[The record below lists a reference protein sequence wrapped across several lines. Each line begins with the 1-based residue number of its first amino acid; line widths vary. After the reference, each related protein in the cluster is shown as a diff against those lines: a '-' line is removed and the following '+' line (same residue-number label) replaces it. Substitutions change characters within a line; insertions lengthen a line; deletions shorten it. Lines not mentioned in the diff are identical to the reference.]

1 MKSES
6 IKSVFLHLRFPFSL
20 LLLPVYLF
28 ALSAAPNINN
38 THALLVFIILHFF
51 IYPASNG
58 YNSFFDK
65 DEYSIALVKNPPKVN
80 HALYIT
86 SICLEWIGVALAL
99 LVNFQFCIGVIIFN
113 SLSKCYS
120 HPSIRLKKHPIVS
133 FLVVFIFQG
142 GFIFLLCYGAFNN
155 TYLGFKA
162 DDYLAAVICSCL
174 IGASYPLTQI
184 YQHQEDTKRGDQTLS
199 ILLGY
204 KGSFIFS
211 GIIFFIGLSLMFLY
225 WKLQN
230 DLINFYLFAIMGIPI
245 LTYFIW
251 WFYKVEKDFKQANFK
266 NTMQMTMIS
275 GLTMLIYFTWLVFGS

>member
-1 MKSES
+1 MNSKS
-6 IKSVFLHLRFPFSL
+6 IKSVLLHLRLPFSL

-28 ALSAAPNINN
+28 ALSAAPNLNN
-38 THALLVFIILHFF
+38 THALLVFIILHLF

-65 DEYSIALVKNPPKVN
+65 DEDSIALVKNPPKVN
-80 HALYIT
+80 HSLYIT

-99 LVNFQFCIGVIIFN
+99 LVNIQFCVGVIIFN
-113 SLSKCYS
+113 SLSKAYS
-120 HPSIRLKKHPIVS
+120 HPSVRLKKYPIIS

-142 GFIFLLCYGAFNN
+142 GFIYLLCYGAFSN

-162 DDYLAAVICSCL
+162 DDYLAAAICSCL

-184 YQHQEDTKRGDQTLS
+184 YQHQEDSKRGDKTLS

-251 WFYKVEKDFKQANFK
+251 WFYKVIKDVKQANFK
-266 NTMQMTMIS
+266 NTMRMTMIS
-275 GLTMLIYFTWLVFGS
+275 GITMLIYFTWLVFVS

>member
-6 IKSVFLHLRFPFSL
+6 LKSVFLHLRFPFSL

-28 ALSAAPNINN
+28 ALSTVHKVNN

-65 DEYSIALVKNPPKVN
+65 DEGSIALVKNPPKVN
-80 HALYIT
+80 RCLYIT
-86 SICLEWIGVALAL
+86 SISLEWIGVALAL
-99 LVNFQFCIGVIIFN
+99 LVNIQFCVGVIIFN
-113 SLSKCYS
+113 SLSKAYS
-120 HPSIRLKKHPIVS
+120 HPSVRLKKYPIIS

-142 GFIFLLCYGAFNN
+142 GFIYLLCFSAISNSFF
-155 TYLGFKA
+155 GFTA
-162 DDYLAAVICSCL
+162 DEYLAASICSCL

-184 YQHQEDTKRGDQTLS
+184 YQHQEDSKRGDKTMS

-204 KGSFIFS
+204 KGSFVFS
-211 GIIFFIGLSLMFLY
+211 GIVFFVGLSLMFLY
-225 WKLQN
+225 WESQN

-251 WFYKVEKDFKQANFK
+251 WFLKVTKDIKQANFK
-266 NTMQMTMIS
+266 NTMRMTLIS
-275 GLTMLIYFTWLVFGS
+275 GLIMLIYFTWLVFVS